1 MDMNKFLELMSDKA
15 ISIITDNVLLFSK
28 KSSFTVTPSNKS
40 YVGFNDPVNYHIY
53 INATELTKECEYV
66 FLHEFFHCVQFEEGY
81 PHVSAQNEDYDN
93 LASEFGSSILDFDIR
108 CRLEKYG
115 YYDHLKQLKD
125 GLKTMN
131 HLFNL
136 IEIQGDK
143 NSQTHLE
150 NISHGTFFASVAS
163 TKRLDKELAPV
174 LQLVSKVSPKTY
186 ETYKII
192 NKCFRMYN
200 YNSKTGIYK
209 IFKKLITQLEL
220 DEYLTMTN

>member
-1 MDMNKFLELMSDKA
+1 MDKDEFLELSSDKCN
-15 ISIITDNVLLFSK
+15 SIVNECIPLFFK
-28 KSSFTVTPSNKS
+28 RKTFTVTFSDRSLAN
-40 YVGFNDPVNYHIY
+40 FNDPDSYSIHIH
-53 INATELTKECEYV
+53 ADRFTPDCEYI

-81 PHVSAQNEDYDN
+81 PQIFEKSDEYEN
-93 LASEFGSSILDFDIR
+93 LATEFGSSILDFDIR

-115 YYDHLKQLKD
+115 YYDHVKQLKE

-150 NISHGTFFASVAS
+150 NISHGTFFTSVAS
-163 TKRLDKELAPV
+163 TKRLDKELVPV
-174 LQLVSKVSPKTY
+174 LQLVSKASPKTY

-192 NKCFRMYN
+192 NKCFKMYN
-200 YNSKTGIYK
+200 YNSKSGIYK
-209 IFKKLITQLEL
+209 IFKKLLVQLEL